1 MRSPIVVVVGVV
13 LALWM
18 SVGRWP
24 FGIGGSLT
32 WWYVP
37 TIGFV
42 FAGLQLWLAHRLRV
56 TAARGRRTSRS
67 TIVSLILAWLSAV
80 GFGLTVP
87 DRVGDDLVSVLS
99 LASGSD
105 FSVEMSLA
113 LCNPLGILAF
123 ALAIAALA
131 FAYADARDPKP
142 EEDELAERS
151 DLAEHSELAD
161 RSEHSDLAERERFV

>member
-1 MRSPIVVVVGVV
+1 MSRIVAIVGVV

-18 SVGRWP
+18 AAGRWL

-37 TIGFV
+37 TIGVVFV
-42 FAGLQLWLAHRLRV
+42 GLQLWLARRLRV
-56 TAARGRRTSRS
+56 TRDRGRRTSRS
-67 TIVSLILAWLSAV
+67 TVVTLALAWLSAL

-87 DRVGDDLVSVLS
+87 DLTPDGLVSILS
-99 LASGSD
+99 LASGSA
-105 FSVEMSLA
+105 FSAEMSIA

-123 ALAIAALA
+123 ACAIAALG

-142 EEDELAERS
+142 EEDEYADEAGMAPHPLA
-151 DLAEHSELAD
+151 
-161 RSEHSDLAERERFV
+161 